1 MTIEQDLY
9 NALDGLASGRVYPL
23 VIPEKGTVPAIVYS
37 RIASTPENTLEG
49 GATIDQIRFQVDT
62 YAKTYAEAKTLANS
76 VRGVMESASFKGT
89 LQTDQDLFEPDVKL
103 YRVTQDYY
111 VWKRS

>member
-1 MTIEQDLY
+1 MTIEQDIF
-9 NALDGLASGRVYPL
+9 NALDHLANSRVYPL
-23 VIPEKGTVPAIVYS
+23 VMPEKGTIPAIVYI
-37 RIASTPENTLEG
+37 RIASTPENTLNG

-62 YAKTYAEAKTLANS
+62 YANTYAEAKSLSAS
-76 VRGVMESASFKGT
+76 VRTAMESASFKGT

>member
-1 MTIEQDLY
+1 MTIEQDIY
-9 NALDGLASGRVYPL
+9 NTLDGLAGGRVYPL
-23 VIPEKGTVPAIVYS
+23 VMPENGTKPAIVCL
-37 RIASTPENTLEG
+37 RIASTPENTLNG
-49 GATIDQIRFQVDT
+49 GATIDQIRFQIDT
-62 YAKTYAEAKTLANS
+62 YANTYAEAKSLSAS
-76 VRGVMESASFKGT
+76 VRTAMESASFKGT

>member
-1 MTIEQDLY
+1 MTIEQDIF
-9 NALDGLASGRVYPL
+9 NALDHLASGRVYPL
-23 VIPEKGTVPAIVYS
+23 VMPEKSVMPAIVFL
-37 RIASTPENTLEG
+37 RIASTPENTLNG

-62 YAKTYAEAKTLANS
+62 YANTYAEAKSVSAS
-76 VRGVMESASFKGT
+76 VRTAMESASFKGT